1 MSCSRGGHCKPQP
14 RSPGENIR
22 DRINLGAQGEARDS
36 TRTDIVTIGGAIA
49 LSLVLGVLLAQRTS
63 LRARTLV
70 SQIAAIAA
78 CSATVGM
85 VAGITAA
92 ITVAIV
98 TPLAHLLRRIFDGRR
113 LAASGP

>member
-1 MSCSRGGHCKPQP
+1 
-14 RSPGENIR
+14 
-22 DRINLGAQGEARDS
+22 
-36 TRTDIVTIGGAIA
+36 VTIGGAIA
-49 LSLVLGVLLAQRTS
+49 LSLVLGALLAQRTS

-78 CSATVGM
+78 CCATVGM

-98 TPLAHLLRRIFDGRR
+98 TPLAHLLRRIFDARR

>member
-1 MSCSRGGHCKPQP
+1 MAKP
-14 RSPGENIR
+14 SVIG
-22 DRINLGAQGEARDS
+22 LTSGAEGEARDC

-49 LSLVLGVLLAQRTS
+49 LGLVLGVLLAQRTS

-70 SQIAAIAA
+70 SQIAATAA
-78 CSATVGM
+78 CAATVGLI
-85 VAGITAA
+85 AGTTAA

-98 TPLAHLLRRIFDGRR
+98 APLAHLLRRIFDGRR